1 VRRLSFDKR
10 ATFGRPFLLSQDSE
24 AAHLPRARCKFAA
37 YLKSAITM
45 PIEHV
50 SDTARWVAV
59 YRAMESK
66 RSDALF
72 HDPFAE
78 RLAGEKG
85 AQIVTELKRG
95 RSMAW
100 PMIVRTAVFD
110 EMIMD
115 RVQNFGVDTVINLAA
130 GLDTRAWRLPLPPA
144 LRWYDVDLPAITAYK
159 ANEMREH
166 QPVCNY
172 EAISVDLTDSSARN
186 EVLARIGST
195 ATTALVVSEG
205 LLIYLTADQVASL
218 ARDIRAIP
226 TARWW
231 MFDIANPALLRIMN
245 RTWGKAVGAGAA
257 PFQFA
262 PAEGTDFFAPQ
273 GWREIEFR
281 SGIEES
287 RRLNRQMRTM
297 PIWRFLNRFAPAHKQ
312 EEFRRM
318 SAYVMLERTD

>member
-1 VRRLSFDKR
+1 
-10 ATFGRPFLLSQDSE
+10 
-24 AAHLPRARCKFAA
+24 
-37 YLKSAITM
+37 M
-45 PIEHV
+45 PIENI

-66 RSDALF
+66 RPDALF
-72 HDPFAE
+72 NDPFAE
-78 RLAGEKG
+78 RLAGDKG

-95 RSMAW
+95 RSLAW

-115 RVQNFGVDTVINLAA
+115 RVQNARVDTVINLAA
-130 GLDTRAWRLPLPPA
+130 GLDTRAWRLALPKS

-159 ANEMREH
+159 ADAMRDQ

-172 EAISVDLTDSSARN
+172 EAIPVDLTDSQARN

-195 ATTALVVSEG
+195 ATTALVVTEG

-218 ARDIRAIP
+218 ARDLHAIG

-231 MFDIANPALLRIMN
+231 MFDIANPALLKIMN
-245 RTWGKAVGAGAA
+245 RHWGAAVGAGAA

-262 PAEGTDFFAPQ
+262 PAEGADFFAPF

-281 SGIEES
+281 SGMEEA
-287 RRLNRQMRTM
+287 RRLKRQMRMM
-297 PIWRFLNRFAPAHKQ
+297 PVWRFLNRFAPAHKQ

-318 SAYVMLERTD
+318 SAYVMLERVD